1 MRPSWL
7 KTKIFLDSGDPKE
20 TKQAFNMLEFL
31 DGQTTNPTLIAKNPE
46 VQERLGQGERFSKNE
61 IKKRY
66 QDIIKEINKIIF
78 KKNTSISVEIY
89 ADQSTSITEMITQA
103 MEMSSWI
110 NNIHIKLPITSHGLK
125 AAQELIKRGKR
136 LNMTLCF
143 TQAQAAAVYVAT
155 KGAKKGQVFIS
166 PFVGR
171 LDDQGQDGM
180 SLVKNIIKMYKQ
192 SDGHVQVL
200 TASVRNLNHFLSA
213 LNLGSDII
221 TASFKV
227 LKEWKQKGL
236 LHGKDFIYQ
245 SNLKEIKYKEFDLN
259 QDWSVFSVYHEL
271 TDQGLEKF
279 AHDWQALIK

>member
-1 MRPSWL
+1 MKPSWL
-7 KTKIFLDSGDPKE
+7 KTKIFLDSVDPKE
-20 TKQAFNMLEFL
+20 TKQAFNMLKFL

-66 QDIIKEINKIIF
+66 QDIIEEINKVIF

-89 ADQSTSITEMITQA
+89 ADQSTSIIEMVTQA
-103 MEMSSWI
+103 MEMSNWI
-110 NNIHIKLPITSHGLK
+110 NNVHIKLPITSHGLK

-143 TQAQAAAVYVAT
+143 TQAQAAAVYAAT

-180 SLVKNIIKMYKQ
+180 SLVKNILKMYKQ
-192 SDGHVQVL
+192 SDKHVQVL

-227 LKEWKQKGL
+227 LKEWKQNGL
-236 LHGKDFIYQ
+236 LHGKDFTAQ

-259 QDWSVFSVYHEL
+259 QDWSVFNIYHE
-271 TDQGLEKF
+271 TYF
-279 AHDWQALIK
+279 ISAR